1 MRHAPVIEVIRG
13 KGSSRIF
20 DLSITPALQ
29 RWDKTIQLSM
39 HAPDGCMHMEERF
52 CGLFL
57 CYLSRATHMALLG
70 LAG

>member
-57 CYLSRATHMALLG
+57 C
-70 LAG
+70 